1 MTLLWHA
8 TAAFF
13 IATEGVTAAVLSE
26 CGYNG
31 RFQAADSEVHR
42 DGTTGIFRHS
52 QPMCGRVHF
61 Q

>member
-1 MTLLWHA
+1 MPQQRFLLQQKVL
-8 TAAFF
+8 
-13 IATEGVTAAVLSE
+13 VTAAVLSE

-52 QPMCGRVHF
+52 QPMRGRVHC

>member
-1 MTLLWHA
+1 MA
-8 TAAFF
+8 VA
-13 IATEGVTAAVLSE
+13 GVTAAVLLE

-52 QPMCGRVHF
+52 QPMRGRVHF